1 MNIKNIFSFGVALLM
16 ATPTFSATPDNN
28 DGTQQTLTVNQETI
42 DRTVSEIQLDGNNAV
57 LLFTDGT
64 TLTAD
69 MRLVTLTM
77 SYEEAT
83 GVTPLLSPE
92 GEEGA
97 SPRGGLVGAW
107 YTLDGIKVTV
117 MPKQKGI
124 YIHNGK
130 KVVNKK

>member
-1 MNIKNIFSFGVALLM
+1 MNIKNILFLGVALWV

-28 DGTQQTLTVNQETI
+28 DGATQTLTVNQEEESRI
-42 DRTVSEIQLDGNNAV
+42 VSEIRLDGNNAV

-69 MRLVTLTM
+69 MRLVSLTM
-77 SYEEAT
+77 SYDET
-83 GVTPLLSPE
+83 TKLRPTSQPLPE
-92 GEEGA
+92 MEG
-97 SPRGGLVGAW
+97 SSY
-107 YTLDGIKVTV
+107 YTLDGIKLTVT
-117 MPKQKGI
+117 PKQKGI

>member
-1 MNIKNIFSFGVALLM
+1 MNIKNILFLGVALLL
-16 ATPTFSATPDNN
+16 ATPTFSAPADNDD
-28 DGTQQTLTVNQETI
+28 DGTKQTLTVNEETI
-42 DRTVSEIQLDGNNAV
+42 DRTVSEIRLDGNNAV

-83 GVTPLLSPE
+83 GIAE
-92 GEEGA
+92 MRNEKGEMRNDAEE
-97 SPRGGLVGAW
+97 W

-117 MPKQKGI
+117 TPKQKGI

-130 KVVNKK
+130 KVVNK